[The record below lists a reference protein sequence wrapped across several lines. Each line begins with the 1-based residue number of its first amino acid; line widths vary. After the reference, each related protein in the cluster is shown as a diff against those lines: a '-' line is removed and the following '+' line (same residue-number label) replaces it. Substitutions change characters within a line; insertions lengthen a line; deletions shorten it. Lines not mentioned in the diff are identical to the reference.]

1 MILYRLN
8 NPGTGMDQAN
18 FVQLDD
24 SLCCGSANVICMDSL
39 TLSALGTITSITVKN
54 RLGVNVT
61 TTVSGITNKATLRN
75 AIITAIQAAG
85 GYLNGGG
92 LKVNNPTGTVYNI
105 TGIGE
110 VQLVSLENGATR
122 TFTHACTS
130 AYECAV
136 TFFLPYSVGQV
147 ALWNNTSVSLGTVA
161 SGTSTASI
169 ETILDTLT
177 SEVNTVTANV
187 GRGGFDVSVQIPST
201 ATYFIAGAGPESRNC
216 FPQFA

>member
-1 MILYRLN
+1 MLLQRKR
-8 NPGTGMDQAN
+8 
-18 FVQLDD
+18 
-24 SLCCGSANVICMDSL
+24 ICMDSL

-105 TGIGE
+105 TGMGE

-147 ALWNNTSVSLGTVA
+147 AL
-161 SGTSTASI
+161 I
-169 ETILDTLT
+169 ILLKSCTDCKWYIC
-177 SEVNTVTANV
+177 SKY
-187 GRGGFDVSVQIPST
+187 RK
-201 ATYFIAGAGPESRNC
+201 YFGYIDK
-216 FPQFA
+216 